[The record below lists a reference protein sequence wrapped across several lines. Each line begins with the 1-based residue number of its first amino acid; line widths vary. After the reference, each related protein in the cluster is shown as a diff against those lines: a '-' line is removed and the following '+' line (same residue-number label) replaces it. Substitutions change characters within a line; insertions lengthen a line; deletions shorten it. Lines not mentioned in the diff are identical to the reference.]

1 MTLPLASKCKFYTS
15 GYMQTMK
22 EKYWKYSLIALILGL
37 GAVIVGE
44 LWAFVNGLLGA
55 FTIFVLVRGQMIRL
69 TERWHWPRVLATVVV
84 LMEVAVV
91 ILGPLT
97 LIGWVTVER
106 VQHINMDISGLQQML
121 NDIDRELRRRFGY
134 HFSFDNLTID
144 NLTMATGY
152 LSRGVQYVI
161 GQVSS
166 MAVTIIVLVF
176 FLYFILVDF
185 RRIERYVYDLLPFKE
200 AHRRRI
206 VNEIYRMVRSNA
218 VGIPLIAIVQG
229 AIAYAAY
236 LFFDI
241 PSALLFAFL
250 TCFSTIIPIIGTG
263 IVWVPLVIYL
273 LIVGRWVDAAGL
285 AAYCSIILINI
296 DNVVRFILQKR
307 LADTHP
313 LITVFGVIL
322 GLSIFGF
329 WGIIFGPLLISMF
342 FLLVNIF
349 KEEYL
354 DGEKE
359 ITHDK

>member
-1 MTLPLASKCKFYTS
+1 
-15 GYMQTMK
+15 MQTMK
-22 EKYWKYSLIALILGL
+22 EKYWKYSLITLILGL
-37 GAVIVGE
+37 GALIVGE

-55 FTIFVLVRGQMIRL
+55 FTIFVLVRRQMITL
-69 TERWHWPRVLATVVV
+69 TERWHWPRVVATVTV
-84 LMEVAVV
+84 LVEVAVV
-91 ILGPLT
+91 ILGPLS
-97 LIGWVTVER
+97 LIGWATVER
-106 VQHINMDISGLQQML
+106 VQHINMDISGLQQMV
-121 NDIDRELRRRFGY
+121 DEIDRELKRRFGY
-134 HFSFDNLTID
+134 DLFTFD

-185 RRIERYVYDLLPFKE
+185 RHIERYVYDLLPFKE
-200 AHRRRI
+200 EHRLRV

-218 VGIPLIAIVQG
+218 VGIPLIALVQG

-236 LFFDI
+236 LFFGI
-241 PSALLFAFL
+241 PSALLFALL
-250 TCFSTIIPIIGTG
+250 TCFATIIPIIGTG
-263 IVWVPLVIYL
+263 IVWVPLVVYL
-273 LIVGRWVDAAGL
+273 LILGRWIDAAGL
-285 AAYCSIILINI
+285 AVYCSIILINI

-322 GLSIFGF
+322 GLSVFGF

-342 FLLVNIF
+342 LLLVNIF

-354 DGEKE
+354 DKDE
-359 ITHDK
+359 

>member
-1 MTLPLASKCKFYTS
+1 MST
-15 GYMQTMK
+15 K
-22 EKYWKYSLIALILGL
+22 EKYWKYSLVTLILGL
-37 GAVIVGE
+37 GALIVGE
-44 LWAFVNGLLGA
+44 LWAFVSGLLGA
-55 FTIFVLVRGQMIRL
+55 FTIFVLVRGQMITL

-84 LMEVAVV
+84 LIEVAVM

-97 LIGWVTVER
+97 LIGWMTVER
-106 VQHINMDISGLQQML
+106 VQHINMDISGLQQMVD
-121 NDIDRELRRRFGY
+121 DIDRQIKRRFGY
-134 HFSFDNLTID
+134 DLFTFD

-152 LSRGVQYVI
+152 MSRGVQYVI

-166 MAVTIIVLVF
+166 MAVTLVVLVF

-185 RRIERYVYDLLPFKE
+185 RRIERYVYELLPFKE
-200 AHRRRI
+200 SHRRK
-206 VNEIYRMVRSNA
+206 VTLEIYRMVRSNA
-218 VGIPLIAIVQG
+218 IGIPLIAIVQG
-229 AIAYAAY
+229 LVAYAAY
-236 LFFDI
+236 FFFDL
-241 PSALLFAFL
+241 PSALLFAVL
-250 TCFSTIIPIIGTG
+250 TCFATIIPIIGTG
-263 IVWVPLVIYL
+263 IVWVPLVVYL
-273 LIVGRWVDAAGL
+273 LILGRWVDAAGL

-322 GLSIFGF
+322 GLSLFGF

-354 DGEKE
+354 DEGKSETETEPTKADHILE
-359 ITHDK
+359 E